1 MALKPSVH
9 PYRLVIASEG
19 VAVAWQSPGREDVVS
34 YTIPLQPSARRFSH
48 VISSEVDRS
57 RGSETK
63 PSAHGRKTL
72 SAGDFSTAF
81 GLSPHSGR
89 NDILNQA
96 GVQDTPLHIGRKDI
110 ETRPA
115 VVIASEGVA
124 AAWQSPG
131 REHGR
136 YGTVYFRQT
145 LTRGRNVARVPSP
158 AKCLRRLAVATVSE
172 IDPSSAAARQPP
184 EGKP

>member
-19 VAVAWQSPGREDVVS
+19 VTVAWQSPGREDVVS

-48 VISSEVDRS
+48 VIRGVSREVS
-57 RGSETK
+57 RERNET
-63 PSAHGRKTL
+63 SAHGRKTL

-81 GLSPHSGR
+81 GLRPHSGR

-96 GVQDTPLHIGRKDI
+96 GVQGTPLHIGRKDI

-115 VVIASEGVA
+115 VVIASEGLA

-145 LTRGRNVARVPSP
+145 LTRGRNVARVHAP
-158 AKCLRRLAVATVSE
+158 AKCPYARRPPYPWQLTVVHRCHFE
-172 IDPSSAAARQPP
+172 R
-184 EGKP
+184 